1 MKDFRELDRGGTDG
15 CGIWMI
21 EPTIVWLSPDMLVP
35 NKWNPNRMDA
45 FMYSRA
51 VESIKEFGFIDPV
64 TARPSRGKYEIIDGE
79 HRWKGAIDLG
89 LTLIPVFVL
98 ELSDAKARKLT
109 VLLNELRGSADPA
122 SMGELLKTLLAS
134 ESIESLTMTLPFTS
148 EAINAMVG
156 MEDID
161 WKAMDPEP
169 KVKAEKEKWVERT
182 YRMPASVGLVLDEAI
197 EKAKDGETMDSWKA
211 IEIIAAEFLAG

>member
-1 MKDFRELDRGGTDG
+1 V
-15 CGIWMI
+15 I
-21 EPTIVWLSPDMLVP
+21 EPEIVWISPDMLVP
-35 NKWNPNRMDA
+35 NKWNPNKMDA
-45 FMYSRA
+45 FMYARA
-51 VESIKEFGFIDPV
+51 VESIKEYGFIDPI
-64 TARPSRGKYEIIDGE
+64 TARPSHGKYEIIDGE

-98 ELSDAKARKLT
+98 ELTDAKARKLT

-122 SMGELLKTLLAS
+122 SMGELLKTLLAT
-134 ESIESLTMTLPFTS
+134 ESIESLTTTLPFTS

-156 MEDID
+156 MKDIEWD
-161 WKAMDPEP
+161 VLDAKPLP
-169 KVKAEKEKWVERT
+169 KAETKEKWVERT

-197 EKAKDGETMDSWKA
+197 ERAKDGETMESWKA